1 MPFNKKKGGNKIC
14 KLVQKVVKSF
24 FALKI
29 LTKTCCFMI
38 KKSELDWDCAVFS
51 SKY

>member
-29 LTKTCCFMI
+29 LTKTWCFII

-51 SKY
+51 SK